1 MSRPAIHRI
10 ANPKAWTVL
19 VAPVRLEVIEVMRMI
34 APCSIAEIATALDR
48 PADTLYRHL
57 EKLKRAGAVV
67 EAGVRRIGRRV
78 EQVYDLVAD
87 DFRVDF
93 KDGSGRTANKAYND
107 TMQSII
113 KVASRTARDSSAAG
127 QLLGVGEERNII
139 GKIEHAWL
147 TQEQFIELRELMM
160 KVKSFMDAH
169 KSHREGRLYL
179 AALIA
184 MPVTRKRGAK
194 RAAESAMKSAPK
206 SAPKSALKSA
216 MKPAAK
222 VVAKPAAKVVAKA
235 AAKSSTKRSKK

>member
-1 MSRPAIHRI
+1 
-10 ANPKAWTVL
+10 
-19 VAPVRLEVIEVMRMI
+19 
-34 APCSIAEIATALDR
+34 
-48 PADTLYRHL
+48 
-57 EKLKRAGAVV
+57 
-67 EAGVRRIGRRV
+67 
-78 EQVYDLVAD
+78 
-87 DFRVDF
+87 
-93 KDGSGRTANKAYND
+93 
-107 TMQSII
+107 MQSII

-194 RAAESAMKSAPK
+194 RAAESAPK
-206 SAPKSALKSA
+206 PALKSA
-216 MKPAAK
+216 TKPAAK
-222 VVAKPAAKVVAKA
+222 VVAKIVAKAVAKA

>member
-1 MSRPAIHRI
+1 
-10 ANPKAWTVL
+10 
-19 VAPVRLEVIEVMRMI
+19 MI

-127 QLLGVGEERNII
+127 QLLGCDLLKKHGQIRQSERDSSLL
-139 GKIEHAWL
+139 AVP
-147 TQEQFIELRELMM
+147 EQ
-160 KVKSFMDAH
+160 
-169 KSHREGRLYL
+169 
-179 AALIA
+179 
-184 MPVTRKRGAK
+184 
-194 RAAESAMKSAPK
+194 
-206 SAPKSALKSA
+206 
-216 MKPAAK
+216 
-222 VVAKPAAKVVAKA
+222 
-235 AAKSSTKRSKK
+235 

>member
-127 QLLGVGEERNII
+127 QLLGVGEERNIM

-194 RAAESAMKSAPK
+194 RAAESAMKSAQKP
-206 SAPKSALKSA
+206 ALKSALKTELKSA
-216 MKPAAK
+216 TKPAAK
-222 VVAKPAAKVVAKA
+222 AVAKA

>member
-19 VAPVRLEVIEVMRMI
+19 VAPVRIEVVEVMRMI

-127 QLLGVGEERNII
+127 QLLGVGEERNIM

-194 RAAESAMKSAPK
+194 RAAESAPK
-206 SAPKSALKSA
+206 PALKSA
-216 MKPAAK
+216 TKPAAK
-222 VVAKPAAKVVAKA
+222 VVAKPAAKVVAKPA
-235 AAKSSTKRSKK
+235 AKVVAKSAAKSSTKRSKK